1 MQQSKLVGCS
11 DNFFKV
17 ALLAIN
23 NLGAVGGV
31 AGFKGV
37 GAETISVLVLASVL
51 ISFGWGLTPA
61 KLALALA
68 LALPEL
74 EEVALLESLVVAT
87 VGAEPRQGQ
96 IHSAIELQLL
106 GDDAEG
112 LGALFI
118 ASSFMAVLNILTDN
132 DIFYIFDTVW

>member
-1 MQQSKLVGCS
+1 MVGCS
-11 DNFFKV
+11 DNFYKV

-37 GAETISVLVLASVL
+37 GAGTISVLVLASVL

-68 LALPEL
+68 LALPESQR
-74 EEVALLESLVVAT
+74 VALFEALVVSA
-87 VGAEPRQGQ
+87 VGAETGQ
-96 IHSAIELQLL
+96 R
-106 GDDAEG
+106 
-112 LGALFI
+112 
-118 ASSFMAVLNILTDN
+118 
-132 DIFYIFDTVW
+132 

>member
-1 MQQSKLVGCS
+1 M
-11 DNFFKV
+11 
-17 ALLAIN
+17 
-23 NLGAVGGV
+23 
-31 AGFKGV
+31 
-37 GAETISVLVLASVL
+37 LVLASVL

-68 LALPEL
+68 LALPESQR
-74 EEVALLESLVVAT
+74 VALFEALVVSA

-118 ASSFMAVLNILTDN
+118 ALALVLAFYHLAHNVVWHILNVVGQLVGGQVYLVVSGFGVFPKITLLHGL
-132 DIFYIFDTVW
+132 FLG

>member
-1 MQQSKLVGCS
+1 LVVQTTS
-11 DNFFKV
+11 LNNFFKV

-31 AGFKGV
+31 AGIKGV

-118 ASSFMAVLNILTDN
+118 ALALVAALYYFINNVI
-132 DIFYIFDTVW
+132 

>member
-11 DNFFKV
+11 DNFSKV

-23 NLGAVGGV
+23 NLGAVGGI
-31 AGFKGV
+31 AGFKSV
-37 GAETISVLVLASVL
+37 GAGTISVLVLASVL

-68 LALPEL
+68 LALPESQR
-74 EEVALLESLVVAT
+74 VALFEALVVSA

-112 LGALFI
+112 LGALFLT
-118 ASSFMAVLNILTDN
+118 SSFVTTLNHFAHN
-132 DIFYIFDTVW
+132 VV

>member
-1 MQQSKLVGCS
+1 MVVQTTSLN
-11 DNFFKV
+11 NFFKV

-23 NLGAVGGV
+23 NLGAVGGI
-31 AGFKGV
+31 AGFKSV
-37 GAETISVLVLASVL
+37 GAGTISVLVLASVL

-68 LALPEL
+68 LALPESQR
-74 EEVALLESLVVAT
+74 VALFEALVVSA

-118 ASSFMAVLNILTDN
+118 ALALVAALYYFINNVI
-132 DIFYIFDTVW
+132 

>member
-1 MQQSKLVGCS
+1 MVGCS
-11 DNFFKV
+11 DNFSKV

-23 NLGAVGGV
+23 NLGAVGGI
-31 AGFKGV
+31 AGFKSV
-37 GAETISVLVLASVL
+37 GAGTISVLVLASVL

-68 LALPEL
+68 LALPESQR
-74 EEVALLESLVVAT
+74 VALFEALVVSA

-118 ASSFMAVLNILTDN
+118 ALALVAALYYFINNVI
-132 DIFYIFDTVW
+132 

>member
-11 DNFFKV
+11 DNFSKV

-23 NLGAVGGV
+23 NLGAVGGI
-31 AGFKGV
+31 AGFKSV
-37 GAETISVLVLASVL
+37 GAGTISVLVLASVL

-74 EEVALLESLVVAT
+74 EGVALLESLVVAT

-118 ASSFMAVLNILTDN
+118 ALALVAALYYFINNVI
-132 DIFYIFDTVW
+132 

>member
-1 MQQSKLVGCS
+1 MQQSKLVGWL
-11 DNFFKV
+11 DNFSKV

-37 GAETISVLVLASVL
+37 GAGTISVLVLASVL

-68 LALPEL
+68 LALPEF
-74 EEVALLESLVVAT
+74 
-87 VGAEPRQGQ
+87 
-96 IHSAIELQLL
+96 
-106 GDDAEG
+106 EG
-112 LGALFI
+112 LRCL
-118 ASSFMAVLNILTDN
+118 SR
-132 DIFYIFDTVW
+132 W

>member
-1 MQQSKLVGCS
+1 
-11 DNFFKV
+11 
-17 ALLAIN
+17 
-23 NLGAVGGV
+23 
-31 AGFKGV
+31 
-37 GAETISVLVLASVL
+37 VLVLASVL

-118 ASSFMAVLNILTDN
+118 ALALVAALYYFINNVI
-132 DIFYIFDTVW
+132 

>member
-1 MQQSKLVGCS
+1 MVGCS
-11 DNFFKV
+11 DNFSKV

-23 NLGAVGGV
+23 NLGAVGGI
-31 AGFKGV
+31 AGFKSV
-37 GAETISVLVLASVL
+37 GAGTISVLVLASVL

-68 LALPEL
+68 LALPEF
-74 EEVALLESLVVAT
+74 EGVALFEALVVSA

-118 ASSFMAVLNILTDN
+118 ASSFMAALNNLTN
-132 DIFYIFDTVW
+132 NVIFYIFDTVW

>member
-1 MQQSKLVGCS
+1 MVVQTTSLN
-11 DNFFKV
+11 NFFKV

-23 NLGAVGGV
+23 NLGAVGGI
-31 AGFKGV
+31 AGFKNV
-37 GAETISVLVLASVL
+37 GAGTISVLVLASVL

-118 ASSFMAVLNILTDN
+118 ALALVAALYYFINNVI
-132 DIFYIFDTVW
+132 

>member
-11 DNFFKV
+11 DNFSKV

-37 GAETISVLVLASVL
+37 GAGTISVLVLASVL

-74 EEVALLESLVVAT
+74 EGVALFEPLVVAT
-87 VGAEPRQGQ
+87 VGQRRGK
-96 IHSAIELQLL
+96 
-106 GDDAEG
+106 GR
-112 LGALFI
+112 FI
-118 ASSFMAVLNILTDN
+118 LR
-132 DIFYIFDTVW
+132 